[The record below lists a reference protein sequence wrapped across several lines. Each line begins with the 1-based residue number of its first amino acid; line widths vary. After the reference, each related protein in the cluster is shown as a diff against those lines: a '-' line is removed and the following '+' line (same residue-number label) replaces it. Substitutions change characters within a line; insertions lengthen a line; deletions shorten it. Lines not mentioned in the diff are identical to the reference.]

1 MTAARQREIR
11 QARFWHYTG
20 SEPAG
25 ERPALVVS
33 TNWFNYQHAPL
44 VIPLTSR
51 IPGDA
56 YPWEVCISAA
66 DGDVD
71 SWAPVPGLKTV
82 PNNLLSHSVRGFA
95 NTADFGC
102 IVDALWQ
109 LIDGRTGIEP
119 ACCQRGQ
126 VWSVDISRVGSDNTE
141 PNLAYFL
148 VLRYNRANGMAMTV
162 RLTDRPFPPS
172 VLALPVSS
180 CQDLAGYT
188 VLVGQVRPLSFH
200 ERFVSCRGTLADAEV
215 NRVAHSLI
223 NLVRSDGSDIA

>member
-11 QARFWHYTG
+11 QAGFWHYTG

-33 TNWFNYQHAPL
+33 ANWFNHRHAPL

-56 YPWEVCISAA
+56 YPWEVCIS
-66 DGDVD
+66 DGDAD

-82 PNNLLSHSVRGFA
+82 PNNLLSRSVRGFA
-95 NTADFGC
+95 NASDFGC

-126 VWSVDISRVGSDNTE
+126 VWSVNISRVGSADTE

-148 VLRYNRANGMAMTV
+148 VLRYNHANGMAMTV
-162 RLTDRPFPPS
+162 RLTDRPFRPS
-172 VLALPVSS
+172 VLALPVRS

-215 NRVAHSLI
+215 NQAARSLI
-223 NLVRSDGSDIA
+223 NLVKSDGSDAA